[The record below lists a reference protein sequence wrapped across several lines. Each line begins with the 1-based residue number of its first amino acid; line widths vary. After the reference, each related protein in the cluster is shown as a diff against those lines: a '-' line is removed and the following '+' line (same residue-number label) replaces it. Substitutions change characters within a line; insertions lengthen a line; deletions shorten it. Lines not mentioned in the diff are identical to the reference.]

1 MCLRLHKRSVK
12 SHLMPSDYLGYC
24 TVAVKLRLSVG
35 GGTEVVVSLS
45 CTSQVLI
52 CCSLRAIGILVGHPY
67 EAAKKSRSI
76 ISRLNV
82 LQLPWKIFPD
92 LR

>member
-1 MCLRLHKRSVK
+1 MCLHLHKRSVK

-24 TVAVKLRLSVG
+24 AVTVKLRLSVG

-45 CTSQVLI
+45 CTSQGLM
-52 CCSLRAIGILVGHPY
+52 CCSLRAIGILAGHPY
-67 EAAKKSRSI
+67 GAAKKSRSF

-82 LQLPWKIFPD
+82 LQLPWKMFPD